1 MIKINNDGG
10 NMQGQCTYRVQI
22 DQQLI
27 CKFDHDRLDGLA
39 ECLRKAAEATEQS
52 EWADFVLLDE
62 LKGG

>member
-1 MIKINNDGG
+1 
-10 NMQGQCTYRVQI
+10 MQGQCTYRVQI

-39 ECLRKAAEATEQS
+39 ECLRKAADATEQS